1 MERHLRSPE
10 YCDTVGHNMTPAV
23 MHGFRYLLLKGRA
36 KESSN
41 RDMEWNRR
49 WCVIEWLKSGQPGLA
64 RCLVGVKLNHY
75 NLVAEIFNR
84 LNRSWTSKWAQD
96 CCLPSPHGKVMFF
109 FFEMGIKGQPR
120 THFWKTRCWISG
132 LLKRKSFEFVFSFQD
147 LQCYIIKTEL
157 KLFRQRV
164 SDIQPVKQTECE
176 IAFCNHNMHKCSP
189 QVPEFRKCCVTS
201 ILGHT
206 SPGSPL
212 ITY

>member
-109 FFEMGIKGQPR
+109 F
-120 THFWKTRCWISG
+120 
-132 LLKRKSFEFVFSFQD
+132 LKW
-147 LQCYIIKTEL
+147 EL
-157 KLFRQRV
+157 K
-164 SDIQPVKQTECE
+164 
-176 IAFCNHNMHKCSP
+176 A
-189 QVPEFRKCCVTS
+189 
-201 ILGHT
+201 
-206 SPGSPL
+206 SPGLTFGKPGAGSQVFL
-212 ITY
+212 KERALNLSFLFKICNAI